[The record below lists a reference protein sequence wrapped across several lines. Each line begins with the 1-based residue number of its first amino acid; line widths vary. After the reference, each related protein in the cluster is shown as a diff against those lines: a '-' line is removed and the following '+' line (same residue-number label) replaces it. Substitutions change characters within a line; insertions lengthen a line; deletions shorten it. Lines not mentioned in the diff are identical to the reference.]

1 MHISVLFDEIIDS
14 LNIKE
19 DGIYV
24 DATLG
29 YAGDSSEILKRVKK
43 GYLFAFDQD
52 TDAIDASRVKL
63 NKIGNNFEII
73 KSNFKNMKEELNK
86 RNIYKVDGIIFDLGV
101 SSPQL
106 DNPERGFS
114 YHNDAFLD
122 MRMDKDS
129 SLTAYKVVNTY
140 SEKDLIDILYK
151 FGEEKYAKNIVRNI
165 IKERKVKPIETTL
178 ELANIV
184 NRSYPCKERR
194 LKNPARQTFQAI
206 RIEVNH
212 ELDILEQALIDA
224 SSLLKENGI
233 LSVITFHSLE
243 DRIVKNTF
251 KKLTEIDEM
260 VKGLPNIPDSYK
272 KDFVLVNNK
281 PIVPSITELDNNI
294 RARSAKLRIIK
305 RIKESI

>member
-184 NRSYPCKERR
+184 NRSYPSKERR